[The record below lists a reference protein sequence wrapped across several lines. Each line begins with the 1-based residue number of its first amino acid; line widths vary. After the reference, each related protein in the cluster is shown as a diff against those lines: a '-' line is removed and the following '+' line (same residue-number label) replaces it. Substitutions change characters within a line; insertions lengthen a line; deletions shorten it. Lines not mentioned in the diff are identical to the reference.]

1 MVELLPTVYERLKRM
16 KSGANEKKRPAP
28 TREKR
33 DSKRQR
39 QTGTPQVPIRHR
51 NNDTEY
57 HAEGVKVLVVRTQRG
72 QKEPN
77 DLPCILTLGK
87 SKWCNGAFGYPK
99 CPQDPCQGCGASL
112 ISDLP
117 PHLKES
123 LGQFHHPI
131 LSVHSLSTTDP
142 VLTDIKG
149 HQSSVQTVTKTLNEN
164 QLQHLY
170 TLLGGPVP
178 RFTICI
184 RSEHVQR
191 ILDGTKT
198 DERRSLDLGKFLIK

>member
-1 MVELLPTVYERLKRM
+1 M
-16 KSGANEKKRPAP
+16 KSRANEKKRPAP

-39 QTGTPQVPIRHR
+39 QTGTPQVPIQQR
-51 NNDTEY
+51 NNGTEY
-57 HAEGVKVLVVRTQRG
+57 PADGVQVLVIETRRG
-72 QKEPN
+72 KKQPN
-77 DLPCILTLGK
+77 VLACIITLGK
-87 SKWCNGAFGYPK
+87 GKRCNGVFGYPN

-131 LSVHSLSTTDP
+131 LHVYPLPTDP

-170 TLLGGPVP
+170 TLLREPVP

-184 RSEHVQR
+184 RSEHLQR
-191 ILDGTKT
+191 ILEGTKT
-198 DERRSLDLGKFLIK
+198 DERRSRNLGKSLMK

>member
-1 MVELLPTVYERLKRM
+1 M
-16 KSGANEKKRPAP
+16 KSGTNENKRPAP

-39 QTGTPQVPIRHR
+39 QTGTPQVPIQPRH
-51 NNDTEY
+51 NGTEY
-57 HAEGVKVLVVRTQRG
+57 PAGGVNVLVLRTQRG
-72 QKEPN
+72 HKKPN

-87 SKWCNGAFGYPK
+87 GKRCNGAFGYPN

-117 PHLKES
+117 SHLKES

-131 LSVHSLSTTDP
+131 LHVYPLPTDP

-170 TLLGGPVP
+170 TLLGEPVP

-184 RSEHVQR
+184 RSEHLQR
-191 ILDGTKT
+191 ILEGTKT
-198 DERRSLDLGKFLIK
+198 DERRSRNLGKSLMK

>member
-1 MVELLPTVYERLKRM
+1 ME
-16 KSGANEKKRPAP
+16 SGTDEKKRPAERYAP

-39 QTGTPQVPIRHR
+39 QYGTLQVPIQQR
-51 NNDTEY
+51 NIGTEY
-57 HAEGVKVLVVRTQRG
+57 PAEGVQVLVIETRRG
-72 QKEPN
+72 QKRPN
-77 DLPCILTLGK
+77 VLACILTLGK
-87 SKWCNGAFGYPK
+87 SKWCNGSFGHTN

-117 PHLKES
+117 QHLKDS

-170 TLLGGPVP
+170 TLLGEPVP

-184 RSEHVQR
+184 RSEHMQR
-191 ILDGTKT
+191 ILEGTKT
-198 DERRSLDLGKFLIK
+198 DERRSRNLGKSLMK